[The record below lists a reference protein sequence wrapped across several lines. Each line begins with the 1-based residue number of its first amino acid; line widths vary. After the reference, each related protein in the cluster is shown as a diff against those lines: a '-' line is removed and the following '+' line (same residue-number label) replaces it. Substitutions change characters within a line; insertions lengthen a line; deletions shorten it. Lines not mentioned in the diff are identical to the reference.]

1 MDFLKSAV
9 ASAMSGSFPY
19 IFREQIDNG
28 DSIWTLHDATKRVCN
43 TCQTRAANSDRD
55 MICRVMGL
63 SVACL
68 HTISRPTSTHY
79 RWRETGSANSAVC
92 DIRES

>member
-28 DSIWTLHDATKRVCN
+28 DSIWTVHDATKRV
-43 TCQTRAANSDRD
+43 
-55 MICRVMGL
+55 
-63 SVACL
+63 
-68 HTISRPTSTHY
+68 
-79 RWRETGSANSAVC
+79 
-92 DIRES
+92 